1 MKNLKI
7 GTKLLLTFMIIIA
20 LFCGTVYVATSGLRQ
35 CSDKYSE
42 FYNEEYQITQRV
54 MSMRRGLQIIVK
66 DISFITMENDRKR
79 LDLYDH

>member
-35 CSDKYSE
+35 CSDKYGVLSGRISDHTE
-42 FYNEEYQITQRV
+42 GDEHAPWAAD
-54 MSMRRGLQIIVK
+54 RRQGSYI
-66 DISFITMENDRKR
+66 
-79 LDLYDH
+79 YDN